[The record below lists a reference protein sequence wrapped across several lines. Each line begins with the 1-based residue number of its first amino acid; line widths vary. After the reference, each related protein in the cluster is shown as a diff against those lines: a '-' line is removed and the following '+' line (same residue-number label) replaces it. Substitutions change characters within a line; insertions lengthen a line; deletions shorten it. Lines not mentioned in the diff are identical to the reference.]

1 MVSATKRATRGGDG
15 VDFFATPPWCID
27 RLLDAIGD
35 ALPTDGTW
43 LEPACGDGAIVD
55 AVNDWYARRDREIAG
70 WVFGDIAPRGRYER
84 LPPLDYL
91 SERYAAPDERYAI
104 GITNPPFARA
114 MDFVQRMTAECE
126 VTIVLVRL
134 NWLASAERAP
144 WLREHAPSV
153 FVLPN
158 RPCFTGD
165 GRTDATEYA
174 WAAWG
179 LESAP
184 VLRILETTPVEE
196 RRGGKEAAE

>member
-1 MVSATKRATRGGDG
+1 MSATHRGAARREH
-15 VDFFATPPWCID
+15 DFYATPAWCVH
-27 RLLDAIGD
+27 RLLDAIGE
-35 ALPTDGTW
+35 ALPTDGGW

-55 AVNDWYARRDREIAG
+55 AVNDWYARRDREIDG
-70 WVFGDIAPRGRYER
+70 WLFGDIAPRGRYER
-84 LPPLDYL
+84 IPPRDYL
-91 SERYAAPDERYAI
+91 SERYAAPAERYAV

-114 MDFVQRMTAECE
+114 MDFVRRMHAECE
-126 VTIVLVRL
+126 ITIALVRL

-158 RPCFTGD
+158 RPSFTG
-165 GRTDATEYA
+165 GGTDSAEYA